1 MAITYYELPSLRLF
15 AELINVDLIDPLEYI
30 SIL

>member
-1 MAITYYELPSLRLF
+1 MAIKYYELPSLRLF
-15 AELINVDLIDPLEYI
+15 AELINVDLIDPLEQ

>member
-15 AELINVDLIDPLEYI
+15 AELINVDLIDPLEQ